1 MASSDPIEPGPR
13 VPPSGDRAWQAAQR
27 EVADRNAAAQREGKK
42 QRDEHEKNVAR
53 IRAAADDPHAPHGA
67 WR

>member
-13 VPPSGDRAWQAAQR
+13 QPPRGDRAWQAAQQ
-27 EVADRNAAAQREGKK
+27 EVADRNAAAQRDGKQ
-42 QRDEHEKNVAR
+42 QRNAHEDRLAR
-53 IRAAADDPHAPHGA
+53 LRRAADDPDAPTGE

>member
-1 MASSDPIEPGPR
+1 

>member
-13 VPPSGDRAWQAAQR
+13 VPPSGERAWQAAQR

-42 QRDEHEKNVAR
+42 QRDAHDNKVAR
-53 IRAAADDPHAPHGA
+53 MRKAAADPGAPTGD

>member
-13 VPPSGDRAWQAAQR
+13 VPPSGDRAWQAAQA

-42 QRDEHEKNVAR
+42 QRAAHETKLAR
-53 IRAAADDPHAPHGA
+53 IRKAAADPNPPAGG